1 MAGEGALGARAGRTG
16 AGHLFFQTVLVV
28 EKALG
33 DLWIQLPCI
42 DQLGSCTY
50 DDICTILDTLIPPG
64 TPCPEPLL
72 TYGIPCHCP
81 FKAVRP
87 PGCPRVVSGRV
98 TGGSGGAVLTH
109 LPSPQGSYSLPAS
122 DFALPDVEL
131 PSFMTNGNYRVR
143 AVVSSKGEELACVK
157 LGFSLQSQ

>member
-1 MAGEGALGARAGRTG
+1 M
-16 AGHLFFQTVLVV
+16 V

-50 DDICTILDTLIPPG
+50 NDVCSILDELIPPG

-87 PGCPRVVSGRV
+87 CPALTLALPLGATVPSGAGLAFWLTYCLSVSCLHRAP
-98 TGGSGGAVLTH
+98 TPCQPAILTC
-109 LPSPQGSYSLPAS
+109 PMWSSLP
-122 DFALPDVEL
+122 
-131 PSFMTNGNYRVR
+131 G
-143 AVVSSKGEELACVK
+143 
-157 LGFSLQSQ
+157 